1 MIKTVATNLRRAGP
15 PQAITAPSSGS
26 VVREA
31 TSVGALCRNVGRD
44 VLLGCPFA
52 PGTSTKQ
59 REVTA

>member
-31 TSVGALCRNVGRD
+31 TSVGAL
-44 VLLGCPFA
+44 
-52 PGTSTKQ
+52 
-59 REVTA
+59 